1 MTKRLTSIP
10 LNLADFKKYT
20 QTFRTKLE
28 QIEYLAENKLVVQN
42 ELEQNKNIGG
52 NNNALMLEMVDY
64 AENEIKKLGGKPEK
78 WIEYPL
84 VTNVHD
90 FNVRKESMKDEGRLL
105 EWVKWLL
112 NNVEPPVEENEGIKK
127 DLGWSYNDRVLRQAK
142 LDCIEQGKEYVELK
156 WDASNLDDDFVDHL
170 ERQLKTNTDLLPS
183 PPENK
188 HASVAWIPNTPEYNF
203 IENFEKE
210 TTSGKRK
217 PHTFYIATEK
227 IDGIKRGVSWNKLKR
242 LASESKGAK
251 QIELNGFGKIYLK
264 RDRENPETVLR
275 YKHTEFEQ
283 PDDGDQIT
291 KGAFDMAWT
300 SEKQSKKKG
309 NI

>member
-1 MTKRLTSIP
+1 MNKSLTFIP

-28 QIEYLAENKLVVQN
+28 QIEYLVENKLVVQN

-156 WDASNLDDDFVDHL
+156 WDALNLDDDFVDHL

-188 HASVAWIPNTPEYNF
+188 HASVAGPPNTSEYNF
-203 IENFEKE
+203 IEKFEDIIVERKQ
-210 TTSGKRK
+210 K
-217 PHTFYIATEK
+217 PHTAFIVVAKTEMKIERGKAWKAMLYIAQRSRGQTEVTLP
-227 IDGIKRGVSWNKLKR
+227 GC
-242 LASESKGAK
+242 
-251 QIELNGFGKIYLK
+251 GKIYLK
-264 RDRENPETVLR
+264 RVRLNPENEIL
-275 YKHTEFEQ
+275 YSHEQ
-283 PDDGDQIT
+283 FDYDKAKKLPAGVKIFNLT
-291 KGAFDMAWT
+291 AFNTSWT
-300 SEKQSKKKG
+300 DHK
-309 NI
+309 

>member
-1 MTKRLTSIP
+1 MYPAS
-10 LNLADFKKYT
+10 
-20 QTFRTKLE
+20 
-28 QIEYLAENKLVVQN
+28 
-42 ELEQNKNIGG
+42 
-52 NNNALMLEMVDY
+52 
-64 AENEIKKLGGKPEK
+64 PEK
-78 WIEYPL
+78 
-84 VTNVHD
+84 
-90 FNVRKESMKDEGRLL
+90 K
-105 EWVKWLL
+105 
-112 NNVEPPVEENEGIKK
+112 
-127 DLGWSYNDRVLRQAK
+127 
-142 LDCIEQGKEYVELK
+142 
-156 WDASNLDDDFVDHL
+156 
-170 ERQLKTNTDLLPS
+170 
-183 PPENK
+183 
-188 HASVAWIPNTPEYNF
+188 
-203 IENFEKE
+203 NFENSVKE